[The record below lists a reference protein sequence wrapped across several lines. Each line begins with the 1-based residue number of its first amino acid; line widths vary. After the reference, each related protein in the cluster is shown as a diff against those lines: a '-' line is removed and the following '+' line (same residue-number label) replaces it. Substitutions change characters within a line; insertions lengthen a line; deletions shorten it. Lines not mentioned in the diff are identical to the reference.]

1 MDNPTARN
9 KEVRDRAKK
18 LEAQIMGHMFDMCWP
33 EFIAYCHEVAGALIA
48 STLVTPRLRSKR
60 ALLNP
65 SDE

>member
-18 LEAQIMGHMFDMCWP
+18 LEAQIMGHMFDMCLSSSRT
-33 EFIAYCHEVAGALIA
+33 ATRSAGALIA

-60 ALLNP
+60 ASLNP